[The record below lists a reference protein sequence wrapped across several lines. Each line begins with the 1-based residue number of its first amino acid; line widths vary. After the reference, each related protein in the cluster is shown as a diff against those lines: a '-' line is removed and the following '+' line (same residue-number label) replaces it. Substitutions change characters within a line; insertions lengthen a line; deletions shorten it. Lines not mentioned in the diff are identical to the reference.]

1 MLTSLPIVQP
11 QPNQEFY
18 GLDVLNLFRDLHARA
33 I

>member
-1 MLTSLPIVQP
+1 MLTSLPIEQP

-18 GLDVLNLFRDLHARA
+18 GVDVLNLFETYNPRS